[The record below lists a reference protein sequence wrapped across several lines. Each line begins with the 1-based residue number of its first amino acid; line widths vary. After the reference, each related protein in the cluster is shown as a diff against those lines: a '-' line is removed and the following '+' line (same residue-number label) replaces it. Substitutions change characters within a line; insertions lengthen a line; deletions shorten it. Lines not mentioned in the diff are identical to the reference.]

1 MHNHGCPPN
10 YLFIAYAIGE
20 RVGTGPPHVFMSS
33 SSAGGS
39 DGGRASSDIQ
49 VWGGLPTDATPTCY
63 KEMVAT
69 HGVADG

>member
-1 MHNHGCPPN
+1 MHDHVCSPN

-20 RVGTGPPHVFMSS
+20 QVGTGPHHVSMLR

-39 DGGRASSDIQ
+39 DGGWASSDNQ
-49 VWGGLPTDATPTCY
+49 VRGWLPTDATPTCY